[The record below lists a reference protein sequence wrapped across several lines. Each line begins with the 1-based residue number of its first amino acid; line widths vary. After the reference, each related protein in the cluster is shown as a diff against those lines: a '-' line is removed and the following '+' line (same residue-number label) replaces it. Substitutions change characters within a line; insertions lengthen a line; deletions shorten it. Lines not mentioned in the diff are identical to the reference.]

1 YDRIGLVVPDRR
13 SNGHR
18 RYGVATVQVLQ
29 VIQLA
34 RAVGCTLDE
43 IRALVVPGVP
53 ERRRALARDKVRE
66 LRRRQHQLALAEAV
80 LSHLAECRHSAQE
93 SADCQRAVLDS
104 LAVLGDGVRAP
115 GSRLPGTD

>member
-1 YDRIGLVVPDRR
+1 MTTDLSVGELAARSGVPATTLRYYDRIGLVVPDRR

-43 IRALVVPGVP
+43 IRAL
-53 ERRRALARDKVRE
+53 
-66 LRRRQHQLALAEAV
+66 
-80 LSHLAECRHSAQE
+80 
-93 SADCQRAVLDS
+93 
-104 LAVLGDGVRAP
+104 
-115 GSRLPGTD
+115 